1 MSCRL
6 ILVLTTL
13 VAALPVAAGAQRPDT
28 SGLVRQIP
36 RLMEVGD
43 VPGLSIAVIDDG
55 EVIWTGAFGTLGDSA
70 RSPVNEETIF
80 SAASLSKP
88 VFAYAVLRLVERGEL
103 DLDRP
108 LAELLEYPRVTHD
121 ERGRSITPR
130 MVLSHGT
137 GLPNWGGER
146 LELQFDPGEGFNY
159 SGEGFVF
166 LQRVVEHVTGL
177 SLEQLAQREVFEPL
191 GMTRSSYVWQ
201 QRFAGNAVY
210 GKDWAW
216 RMGHVTRYEQPNAA
230 SSLLTTGRDYARFVA
245 AVLNGRGLAAETVR
259 AMLTSERAARR
270 ASRVT
275 PADDH
280 VSWGLGWGLQEG
292 RAGRAFWQWGD
303 NGRFKAYVVAYPESG
318 TGVVYLTNA
327 NDGLS
332 IAEAIVSRVVD
343 DDHWALRWLTY
354 DRYDD
359 PERLAVKAVQR
370 AAVEEGGDAAVA
382 RYREARGGPT
392 GRIGL
397 AGTLR
402 IANFLDERELDA
414 AARKLHQLAVQ
425 DHPDSARAHQTFAEV
440 LLNAGE
446 YEAAL
451 TAQRRAVA
459 LVPDDENAH
468 HRVTWIEESIAA
480 RDQPVSVRA
489 SLLEGYV
496 GEYGPRRVR
505 LESGVLYYR
514 RDDNPEYRLV
524 PMAEDLFA
532 PDGLETFRIRFV
544 RGGEGPAT
552 KIVGLYLDGSV
563 DETSRSR

>member
-1 MSCRL
+1 
-6 ILVLTTL
+6 
-13 VAALPVAAGAQRPDT
+13 
-28 SGLVRQIP
+28 
-36 RLMEVGD
+36 
-43 VPGLSIAVIDDG
+43 
-55 EVIWTGAFGTLGDSA
+55 
-70 RSPVNEETIF
+70 
-80 SAASLSKP
+80 
-88 VFAYAVLRLVERGEL
+88 
-103 DLDRP
+103 
-108 LAELLEYPRVTHD
+108 
-121 ERGRSITPR
+121 

-166 LQRVVEHVTGL
+166 LQRAVEHVTGL
-177 SLEQLAQREVFEPL
+177 SLDQLARREVFEPL

-201 QRFAGNAVY
+201 ERFAGNAVY

-216 RMGHVTRYEQPNAA
+216 RMVHVTRYEQPNAA
-230 SSLLTTGRDYARFVA
+230 SSLLTTARDYARFVA

-259 AMLTSERAARR
+259 AMITPERAARR

-292 RAGRAFWQWGD
+292 RAGRALWQWGD
-303 NGRFKAYVVAYPESG
+303 NGRFKAYVVAYPASG
-318 TGVVYLTNA
+318 AGVVYLTNA

-370 AAVEEGGDAAVA
+370 AAVEQGGDAAVA
-382 RYREARGGPT
+382 RYREARGDPT
-392 GRIGL
+392 RRISL
-397 AGTLR
+397 ARALSL
-402 IANFLDERELDA
+402 ASFLD
-414 AARKLHQLAVQ
+414 
-425 DHPDSARAHQTFAEV
+425 
-440 LLNAGE
+440 
-446 YEAAL
+446 
-451 TAQRRAVA
+451 
-459 LVPDDENAH
+459 
-468 HRVTWIEESIAA
+468 A

-489 SLLEGYV
+489 SLLERYV

-514 RDDNPEYRLV
+514 REDNPEYRLI
-524 PMAEDLFA
+524 PMADDVFA
-532 PDGLETFRIRFV
+532 LDGPETFRIRFV
-544 RGGEGPAT
+544 TDGPGPTVA
-552 KIVGLYLDGSV
+552 IEGLYLDGSE
-563 DETSRSR
+563 DRTERSHP